1 MRIKVR
7 RRPLWPVLAAVLALL
22 ALILLLGRGDDAS
35 DAIDVSLS
43 LGMADAR
50 ASGMTQ
56 TVYAPYADTYT
67 CAPAL
72 FVPDADPPGEVRPPE
87 AAGLP
92 DASCPRVDTDA
103 LLCAPETICVYD
115 HRAERTFEMDFE
127 EYIYCVT
134 ASEMPALRELEALKA
149 QAVAAR
155 TYALLKLTEGGC
167 GRGGAD
173 ICTDSGHCQ
182 AFHTADE
189 LWQLWGDDAVE
200 ADARVRRAVEQ
211 TRGLIL
217 TYDGAPINALFHAS
231 SGGHTEDVENVYSEA
246 LPYLRGVDSPGEDQY
261 SGYYSTRE
269 FTQAEFRARAAELGC
284 ELDADAPLVDQ
295 VRIEA
300 LTDAGQVA
308 VLRIG
313 DGALTGRQVRKA
325 FSLRSQCFDIAFD
338 DAGGV
343 IFDVRGFGHGV
354 GMSQNGADAMAR
366 EGCDF
371 EQILLHYYTGV
382 ELTRLSA
389 GANT

>member
-7 RRPLWPVLAAVLALL
+7 RRPLWPILAAALALL
-22 ALILLLGRGDDAS
+22 ALICLIGRGGESS
-35 DAIDVSLS
+35 DAIDVTLS
-43 LGMADAR
+43 RGAAPAQAAASASEPADGA
-50 ASGMTQ
+50 
-56 TVYAPYADTYT
+56 
-67 CAPAL
+67 AL
-72 FVPDADPPGEVRPPE
+72 FVPYEAPGELAQPE
-87 AAGLP
+87 ASGWP
-92 DASCPRVDTDA
+92 DARAPLATDSTQ
-103 LLCAPETICVYD
+103 LCAPERIRVYD
-115 HRAERTFEMDFE
+115 DATGRTLDMEFE

-134 ASEMPALRELEALKA
+134 ASEMPALREPEALKA

-155 TYALLKLTEGGC
+155 TYALLKLTQGGC

-173 ICTDSGHCQ
+173 ICADSGHCQ
-182 AFHTADE
+182 AFHTPDELRRGWGERADE
-189 LWQLWGDDAVE
+189 AE
-200 ADARVRRAVEQ
+200 ARVRRAVEQ

-246 LPYLRGVDSPGEDQY
+246 LPYLRGVDSPGEEQY

-269 FTQAEFRARAAELGC
+269 FSQSDFRARAAELGC
-284 ELDADAPLVDQ
+284 ALDADAPLVEQ
-295 VRIEA
+295 VCIEA

-313 DGALTGRQVRKA
+313 DGALSGRQARKA

-338 DAGGV
+338 DEGGV

-371 EQILLHYYTGV
+371 EQILKHYYTGV
-382 ELTRLSA
+382 ALTRL
-389 GANT
+389 NQR

>member
-7 RRPLWPVLAAVLALL
+7 QRPLWPAVAILLVLI
-22 ALILLLGRGDDAS
+22 ALILLLGRGGEPS
-35 DAIDVSLS
+35 EAIDVMLS
-43 LGMADAR
+43 SGAADAR
-50 ASGMTQ
+50 AGSVAQIAYTS
-56 TVYAPYADTYT
+56 YADGYSYEQS
-67 CAPAL
+67 L
-72 FVPDADPPGEVRPPE
+72 FVPGEAPGALAQPGVS
-87 AAGLP
+87 GMP
-92 DASCPRVDTDA
+92 DAPCPLAATDA
-103 LLCAPETICVYD
+103 QLCAPDAICVYD
-115 HRAERTFEMDFE
+115 HSTERTFDMAFE
-127 EYIYCVT
+127 DYIYCVT

-155 TYALLKLTEGGC
+155 TYALLKLTSGGC

-189 LWQLWGDDAVE
+189 LWQIWGDDAVE

-246 LPYLRGVDSPGEDQY
+246 LPYLRGVDSPGEEQY

-284 ELDADAPLVDQ
+284 ALDADVPLVDQ
-295 VRIEA
+295 VRVEA

-313 DGALTGRQVRKA
+313 DSALSGRQARKG
-325 FSLRSQCFDIAFD
+325 FSLRSQCFDVAFD
-338 DAGGV
+338 SDGGV

-366 EGCDF
+366 QGCDF

-382 ELTRLSA
+382 ELTRLA
-389 GANT
+389 QG